1 MQRGTIPT
9 SIIIRCILILL
20 IVTELAS
27 GMRPI
32 LIVTELATEM
42 RPNDKDSKERVMLY
56 PRKEWYC
63 YYGVAAVVV
72 LVFVLGF
79 QSIPTTSTTAKRTI
93 TATAGTHQTLP
104 IPDDDPF
111 AEEADSVLSSDH
123 QEGTLAKVRAQCIDT
138 IRAKHNQ
145 LFLPLLQNHA
155 SVLLVDPAYH
165 ENVGT

>member
-104 IPDDDPF
+104 IPGDDPF

-123 QEGTLAKVRAQCIDT
+123 QEGTPLT
-138 IRAKHNQ
+138 Q
-145 LFLPLLQNHA
+145 LEPSTTSYSCHCFRITHLCF
-155 SVLLVDPAYH
+155 
-165 ENVGT
+165 